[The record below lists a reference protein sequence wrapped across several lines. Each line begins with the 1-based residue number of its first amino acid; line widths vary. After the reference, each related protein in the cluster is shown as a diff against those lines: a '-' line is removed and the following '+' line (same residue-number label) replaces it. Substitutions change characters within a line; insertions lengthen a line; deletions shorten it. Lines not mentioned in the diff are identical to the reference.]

1 VYPNGFEA
9 LRTVSMGVGEGE
21 IVALIGRS
29 GAGKSTLPRCLNGM
43 QRPTSGQVML
53 DDVDACRLDE
63 LSLRRRRRQIDFIWQ
78 EYNLVGRLTAA
89 QNVIT
94 GRLGYHDGLSSLLFH
109 FDRGHRE
116 IAIRSLERV
125 QMLHQAEQRADRLSG
140 GEKPRVAIARPLA
153 QQRRVILAA
162 EPVASLDVELVA
174 VVTGEVGARI
184 QAWRE
189 RYDPVQARRLPPHTT
204 LCYRAP
210 TAEHDLLERQVRHA
224 FDRPITARL
233 GSVHEFDNREH
244 TLYLEVRDT
253 AALDE
258 ARSRLYEGTHLEL
271 LGRPDWTWH
280 VTCVRNSRSRPD
292 LEALRRAATELDL
305 DAAWPID
312 TIAYL
317 ELRGDRYEAL
327 ATWQV

>member
-29 GAGKSTLPRCLNGM
+29 GAGKSTLLRCLNGM

-53 DDVDACRLDE
+53 DDVDVCRL
-63 LSLRRRRRQIDFIWQ
+63 
-78 EYNLVGRLTAA
+78 
-89 QNVIT
+89 
-94 GRLGYHDGLSSLLFH
+94 
-109 FDRGHRE
+109 
-116 IAIRSLERV
+116 
-125 QMLHQAEQRADRLSG
+125 
-140 GEKPRVAIARPLA
+140 
-153 QQRRVILAA
+153 
-162 EPVASLDVELVA
+162 
-174 VVTGEVGARI
+174 
-184 QAWRE
+184 
-189 RYDPVQARRLPPHTT
+189 YD
-204 LCYRAP
+204 
-210 TAEHDLLERQVRHA
+210 
-224 FDRPITARL
+224 
-233 GSVHEFDNREH
+233 
-244 TLYLEVRDT
+244 
-253 AALDE
+253 
-258 ARSRLYEGTHLEL
+258 GTHLEL
-271 LGRPDWTWH
+271 PGRPDWTWH